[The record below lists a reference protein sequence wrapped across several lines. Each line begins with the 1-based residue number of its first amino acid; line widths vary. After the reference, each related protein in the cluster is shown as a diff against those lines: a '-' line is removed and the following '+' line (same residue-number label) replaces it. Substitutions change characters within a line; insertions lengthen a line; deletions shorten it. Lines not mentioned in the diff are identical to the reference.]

1 MSSSR
6 RLATLRV
13 AIAVAL
19 ATATVLLTSGEA
31 HQTTAR
37 ADPLGQLNSQLGS
50 EQARQQRLHSSLA
63 TLGRLISSLDA
74 QIRLVERREAEVQRE
89 LANDRA
95 ELARVR
101 VALERERALVLKL
114 RRRLARA
121 RMLLSHQLVA
131 SYEGDR
137 PGLVSV
143 VLDSSGFN
151 NLLEQIDFLGRAEH
165 QQQTIISI
173 TRRAKQQADR
183 AAARLARLEAK
194 DRRITHAATLQ
205 ARALQAMNALLHSKQ
220 AALQRA
226 RDAQQ
231 LALRASEG
239 RANRLRS
246 RIAQIR
252 AEQAAAA
259 AAAAAQAAPAPSAP
273 DSLGPSG
280 GWAIPWPIVDCES
293 GGQNLPPNSAGASG
307 YYQIIPG
314 TWSEYGGSGP
324 AAYLTSKA
332 EQDAVATRIWDSA
345 GASAWDCAAIVGIH

>member
-19 ATATVLLTSGEA
+19 TAAALVLTSGP

-37 ADPLGQLNSQLGS
+37 ADTLGELNSQLGA
-50 EQARQQRLHSSLA
+50 EQARQQHLSSSLA
-63 TLGRLISSLDA
+63 TLARLITSLDG
-74 QIRLVERREAEVQRE
+74 QIRVVQSHEAQVQQE

-95 ELARVR
+95 ELARVQA
-101 VALERERALVLKL
+101 ALERERALVLKL
-114 RRRLARA
+114 RRRLARS
-121 RMLLSHQLVA
+121 RLLLSHQLVA
-131 SYEGDR
+131 RYEGDS
-137 PGLVSV
+137 PDLVSV

-151 NLLEQIDFLGRAEH
+151 NLLEQLNFLARAEH
-165 QQQTIISI
+165 RQQTIISI
-173 TRRAKQQADR
+173 TRRAKRQADS
-183 AAARLARLEAK
+183 AAARLARLEAR

-205 ARALQAMNALLHSKQ
+205 ARALAAMNALLHSKQ

-226 RDAQQ
+226 RSAQQ
-231 LALRASEG
+231 LALRASREH
-239 RANRLRS
+239 ASRLRS
-246 RIAQIR
+246 RIAQIH

-259 AAAAAQAAPAPSAP
+259 AAAAAQAAPAS
-273 DSLGPSG
+273 SLGASG

-293 GGQNLPPNSAGASG
+293 GGQNLPPNSAAASG

-314 TWSEYGGSGP
+314 TWSEFGGSGP

-332 EQDAVATRIWDSA
+332 EQDAVATRIWDSV
-345 GASAWDCAAIVGIH
+345 GPSAWDCAAIVGIR